1 MTMHA
6 EPFEPSTIARY
17 ARNNALG
24 FSILTIAYLL
34 ERGLSVEDW
43 AVELGKRFAG
53 PGTNWE
59 TGMGAAAMAREAAIE
74 LVSMNGRLID
84 LSGDDASAVAIVEW
98 PRQEDL
104 DRERVSRDASDAFWH
119 VWLPIAAS
127 VGLRVEWSTDAS
139 GLTTLCFWR

>member
-1 MTMHA
+1 
-6 EPFEPSTIARY
+6 
-17 ARNNALG
+17 
-24 FSILTIAYLL
+24 
-34 ERGLSVEDW
+34 
-43 AVELGKRFAG
+43 
-53 PGTNWE
+53 
-59 TGMGAAAMAREAAIE
+59 MGAAAMAREAAIE

-104 DRERVSRDASDAFWH
+104 DRERVPRDASDAFWH

-127 VGLRVEWSTDAS
+127 VGLRVEWSTDAN